1 MALRES
7 SAGTSNLER
16 HESNDMSMIVVV
28 GVTGSGKSYFINR
41 LAGKEIVEEGG
52 KLSSC
57 KSVSNYIVLSIS
69 LSYHLIMFDVNE
81 IPETGTQ
88 KCQMIPLI
96 IGNTKTLLIDTPG
109 FDDTQRPDAEILNE
123 IANVLAAQ
131 YALGF
136 SLKGVVYVHRITDI
150 RFSGSNVKTLEIMK
164 RVCGGKALKNVLL
177 VTSRWNEV
185 EEETGADREHQLRD
199 EFWAYML
206 AHGSCVS
213 RFHGDRPSA
222 ISLVSQLLMKDS
234 VVLRL
239 QHEIIDEGKKLNMTS
254 AGAFVE
260 NSLEEAREEYSKEIR
275 NLQRLREELQENDRA
290 MRRRWEADWA
300 KEQAKLRSVE
310 EQQDSLRRYVAE
322 EVQKKIEEE
331 TKSKSKHKGLKRLAP
346 LIPVSLSLLGLFVG
360 IPPGTFEMLAGFV
373 AGIPAFLGME
383 D

>member
-52 KLSSC
+52 KLNSC
-57 KSVSNYIVLSIS
+57 
-69 LSYHLIMFDVNE
+69 
-81 IPETGTQ
+81 TQ

-164 RVCGGKALKNVLL
+164 RVCGEKALKNVLL

-331 TKSKSKHKGLKRLAP
+331 TKSNTDALAGAELSRQISPEGILGEWVLAP
-346 LIPVSLSLLGLFVG
+346 SIPSS
-360 IPPGTFEMLAGFV
+360 
-373 AGIPAFLGME
+373 
-383 D
+383 